1 MNMTLNP
8 DNERFI
14 QTQIQ
19 TGRFA
24 SAEEVINAALEVF
37 AEREKRLA
45 DLRQKIQSGTEQLRN
60 GEGVDGEAVFE
71 RLQARI
77 QQHSSSES

>member
-37 AEREKRLA
+37 AEREKRLT

-77 QQHSSSES
+77 QQQSSSES